1 MTIHHDKLVYGR
13 LASSRE
19 DLSEEKLAE
28 MLKKMNRDESET
40 EEKSSGKDDADRAG
54 NERDR

>member
-40 EEKSSGKDDADRAG
+40 EEKSSGKDDADHAG